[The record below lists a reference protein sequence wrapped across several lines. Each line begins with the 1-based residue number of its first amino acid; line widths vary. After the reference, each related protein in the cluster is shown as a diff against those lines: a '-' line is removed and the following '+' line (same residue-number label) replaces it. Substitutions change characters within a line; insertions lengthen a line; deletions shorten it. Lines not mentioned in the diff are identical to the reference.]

1 MTPFCSRW
9 HARTM
14 ARYHTIT
21 LALLLACV
29 PAAKAAEVAPSD
41 ASWSLS
47 LPAGEKVAF
56 RGQVNFDK
64 AGQEPGTM
72 LYPVPGVAGF
82 IVAIAAH
89 AAVIKGRNQEE
100 RSEIESGADRV
111 LVPFRKTLDAFS
123 HEELA
128 ARAFPA
134 VPLLNLG
141 ARPQSGL
148 LIASSPVFYMTQD
161 QSALIVDNTVSVF
174 RAGSDQ
180 PVYTNTVRVV
190 SRAVEVENEA
200 IFWQRNGGQR
210 LREASAVLFRESV
223 EIARAYALAPV
234 ATVAGA
240 QRTFRYLEG
249 KTDAIERAEPVSEH
263 CDRALVRNLRGWLV
277 SIPLK
282 HGKPGSPDCAA
293 PAGLLA
299 L

>member
-1 MTPFCSRW
+1 
-9 HARTM
+9 M
-14 ARYHTIT
+14 ARHLTIA
-21 LALLLACV
+21 LALLLACL
-29 PAAKAAEVAPSD
+29 PAAKAAETAPAD
-41 ASWSLS
+41 ADWSLS
-47 LPAGEKVAF
+47 LPASEKVVF

-64 AGQEPGTM
+64 AGQAPGTM
-72 LYPVPGVAGF
+72 LYPVPGVAAF
-82 IVAIAAH
+82 VVAIAAH

-100 RSEIESGADRV
+100 RSELETGADRV

-123 HEELA
+123 HDELA

-134 VPLLNLG
+134 VPLLGAG

-148 LIASSPVFYMTQD
+148 LISSSPVFYMTQD
-161 QSALIVDNTVSVF
+161 QSALIVDNTVAVF

-180 PVYTNTVRVV
+180 PVYSNTVRVV

-200 IFWQRNGGQR
+200 VFWQRDGGQR
-210 LREASAVLFRESV
+210 LRESSAALFRESI
-223 EIARAYALAPV
+223 EIVRAHALAPA

-240 QRTFRYLEG
+240 QQTFRYLEG

-263 CDRALVRNLRGWLV
+263 CGRALVRNLRGWLM

-282 HGKPGSPDCAA
+282 RTRPAAPECAA
-293 PAGLLA
+293 PAGTPA